1 MNYKKI
7 NKDNYTLH
15 LINTDRFKTISVSLK
30 FTKKYDKEESAYYK
44 LLERVLPINGTK
56 NYKSV
61 NDITKKLESLYNT
74 SIGFRFYVTSENMT
88 FEGNLRF
95 INPKYTETS
104 MYEESFNMFKEILT
118 KPNLKNKEFKYFDL
132 QKDNLIKSILNVKDD
147 IRSYSSIRF
156 SEIFYKNTVYAE
168 NNYKNIK
175 DFENINI
182 DKLYA
187 YYKNLFNSFKLDL
200 FVLGDISEEEITK
213 YTDNL
218 MKGFKEENSTI
229 KDLYIKVKSKEKIIK
244 EKFNSSQSSL
254 VIGLNINKLTEEE
267 RDYKLILYNTILGC
281 MNNSLLFVNVREKNS
296 LCYSV
301 GSNISKFTET
311 IIIKSGISKDNFELA
326 VKLIKESLE
335 EMKDTK
341 KVNKLLKNAKKTLNL
356 AYNDFYENKGKII
369 EHYFIRE
376 FINMPTIEERRKK
389 LEDLTAEDVT
399 NIANKITVGII
410 YLLEGKE

>member
-1 MNYKKI
+1 
-7 NKDNYTLH
+7 
-15 LINTDRFKTISVSLK
+15 
-30 FTKKYDKEESAYYK
+30 
-44 LLERVLPINGTK
+44 
-56 NYKSV
+56 
-61 NDITKKLESLYNT
+61 
-74 SIGFRFYVTSENMT
+74 MT
-88 FEGNLRF
+88 FESNLRF

-175 DFENINI
+175 DFENINS

-399 NIANKITVGII
+399 NIANKITVGLI

>member
-175 DFENINI
+175 DFENINS

-326 VKLIKESLE
+326 VKLIEESLE

-399 NIANKITVGII
+399 NIANKITVGLI

>member
-30 FTKKYDKEESAYYK
+30 FTKRYDKEESAYYK

-61 NDITKKLESLYNT
+61 NDITKKLESLYSA

-88 FEGNLRF
+88 FESNLRF
-95 INPKYTETS
+95 INPKYTEES

-175 DFENINI
+175 DFEEINA
-182 DKLYA
+182 DKLYEC
-187 YYKNLFNSFKLDL
+187 YKNLFDSFKLDL
-200 FVLGDISEEEITK
+200 FVLGDISEEEISK

-218 MKGFKEENSTI
+218 MKGFKEENNTC
-229 KDLYIKVKSKEKIIK
+229 KDLYLKVKSKEKIIK

-254 VIGLNINKLTEEE
+254 IIGLNINKLTEEE

-301 GSNISKFTET
+301 GSNINKFTET
-311 IIIKSGISKDNFELA
+311 IIIKSGISKDNFDLA
-326 VKLIKESLE
+326 VKLIKETLE
-335 EMKDTK
+335 EMKDIK
-341 KVNKLLKNAKKTLNL
+341 KVNKLINNAKKTLNL

-369 EHYFIRE
+369 DHYFIRE
-376 FINMPTIEERRKK
+376 FINMPTIEERRNK
-389 LEDLTAEDVT
+389 LDELTAEDVT
-399 NIANKITVGII
+399 NVANKITVGLI

>member
-88 FEGNLRF
+88 FESNLKF
-95 INPKYTETS
+95 INPKYTEAS
-104 MYEESFNMFKEILT
+104 MYEESFNMFKEVLT
-118 KPNLKNKEFKYFDL
+118 KPNLKNKKFKYFDL

-175 DFENINI
+175 DFENINS

-187 YYKNLFNSFKLDL
+187 CYKNLFNSFKLDL

-213 YTDNL
+213 YADNL
-218 MKGFKEENSTI
+218 MKGFKEENNTV
-229 KDLYIKVKSKEKIIK
+229 KDLYTKVKSKEKIVK

-281 MNNSLLFVNVREKNS
+281 MNNSVLFVNVREKNS

-341 KVNKLLKNAKKTLNL
+341 KVNKLIKNAKKTLNL

-369 EHYFIRE
+369 DHYFIRE

-389 LEDLTAEDVT
+389 LDDLTAEDVT
-399 NIANKITVGII
+399 KVANKITVGLI

>member
-88 FEGNLRF
+88 FESNLRF

-175 DFENINI
+175 DFENINS

-311 IIIKSGISKDNFELA
+311 IIIKSGISKDNFELT

-399 NIANKITVGII
+399 NIANKITVGLI

>member
-175 DFENINI
+175 DFENIKS

-399 NIANKITVGII
+399 NIANKITVGLI

>member
-88 FEGNLRF
+88 FESNLRF

-104 MYEESFNMFKEILT
+104 MYEESFNIFKEILT

-175 DFENINI
+175 DFENINS

-399 NIANKITVGII
+399 NIANKITVGLI

>member
-88 FEGNLRF
+88 FESNLRF

-175 DFENINI
+175 DFENINS

-213 YTDNL
+213 YTYNL

-399 NIANKITVGII
+399 NIANKITVGLI